1 MSEKVATGIPGL
13 DEIFQGGVLRGSSV
27 LVEGPPGSGKTT
39 LGLQF
44 VVHGILQFGEGGIV
58 ITFEQFPDQLY
69 RDALSFGWDLKRLE
83 EDGKLRV
90 VCTSPPVLERM
101 LRSTDGMLEKMRD
114 EIGARR
120 IVVDSITH
128 LHRITD
134 NSILLREL
142 VHTLVNGLKLLGFTA
157 LLTKEVTTHEPTAI
171 DFEEYVVD
179 TVIRLNYV
187 SLPGTAGARRWLEVR
202 KARGQS
208 YIDGRHPYRI
218 TESGLHVFPCPR
230 PKRRELTTRRL
241 KKAIERVSSGVAGLD
256 EILMGGYVRN
266 TTTLIAGPS
275 GAGKTMLSLH
285 FLLSG
290 AQMRERGFLLTF
302 QESPWRV
309 IQTMSAIDHN
319 AHKYIRQGLLRIEH
333 LLPTSLS
340 PEEVIFNLVKW
351 CEELRIKRL
360 VIDSISDLLSLAE
373 NEDVAHD
380 LAYSLVKLMEERAVT
395 TLMTYELKQVTGIT
409 SISEIGFSFIA
420 DTVIYIGFT
429 EVESEVA
436 KVISVLKLRGG
447 IHQTDLRRLIVTE
460 KGLKVGTKFTGLTG
474 VLMGAPMGHYRE
486 TVDELLQPLTF
497 VSDFIDM
504 LAEGKFDEDARR
516 ELLSNMKEQVLKVMR
531 ALCEKYE
538 VDYEELLEG
547 A

>member
-1 MSEKVATGIPGL
+1 
-13 DEIFQGGVLRGSSV
+13 
-27 LVEGPPGSGKTT
+27 
-39 LGLQF
+39 
-44 VVHGILQFGEGGIV
+44 
-58 ITFEQFPDQLY
+58 
-69 RDALSFGWDLKRLE
+69 
-83 EDGKLRV
+83 
-90 VCTSPPVLERM
+90 
-101 LRSTDGMLEKMRD
+101 
-114 EIGARR
+114 
-120 IVVDSITH
+120 
-128 LHRITD
+128 
-134 NSILLREL
+134 
-142 VHTLVNGLKLLGFTA
+142 
-157 LLTKEVTTHEPTAI
+157 
-171 DFEEYVVD
+171 
-179 TVIRLNYV
+179 
-187 SLPGTAGARRWLEVR
+187 
-202 KARGQS
+202 
-208 YIDGRHPYRI
+208 
-218 TESGLHVFPCPR
+218 
-230 PKRRELTTRRL
+230 
-241 KKAIERVSSGVAGLD
+241 
-256 EILMGGYVRN
+256 
-266 TTTLIAGPS
+266 
-275 GAGKTMLSLH
+275 
-285 FLLSG
+285 
-290 AQMRERGFLLTF
+290 
-302 QESPWRV
+302 
-309 IQTMSAIDHN
+309 MSAIDHN

-504 LAEGKFDEDARR
+504 LAEGKFDEDAKR